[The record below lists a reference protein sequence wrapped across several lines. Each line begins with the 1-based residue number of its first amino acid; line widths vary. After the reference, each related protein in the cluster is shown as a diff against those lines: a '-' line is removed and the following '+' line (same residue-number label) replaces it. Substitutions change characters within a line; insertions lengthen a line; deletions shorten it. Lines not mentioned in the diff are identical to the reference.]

1 MSSTR
6 TRLAAAAALA
16 SALVVAGGLATPAAH
31 AAITS
36 SKITTPANPSFF
48 IADQDANTQT
58 FAISGTT
65 TGQNGTTDAVDVNC
79 YWDGSVVT
87 VAHNVPLSP
96 TGSFSIPKANLDQP
110 LDLTCRLR
118 AVPAGTKPSDLTP
131 FAGPVIGVGER
142 GSEPVADGPNTGK
155 VVGYYIDAQ
164 QKTAAF
170 DYNALGGCGLT
181 DGYLY
186 DSTFA
191 QTTTTFSCDAALFSS
206 NSVTAPTRSELQ
218 IDGANAYDPFS
229 AGQIDPNATGLPS
242 LTDTYTV
249 DEATGNVVIHETDPL
264 VECREATY
272 PPNVISCS
280 SFDSAGVTDDRT
292 VAQSH
297 DGHISSI
304 RDSFKSTDGKTH
316 SLDLLWDDSQHF
328 WGASGDSTQLEYEF
342 PGQTGFSTHAA
353 GDSVS
358 LPSSGGTIFVR
369 MHGAADGDTG
379 TGQGAIVYNRPASA
393 ATFTLVQSFQS
404 ELTLHQTGTVPA
416 GGSTTFRSAYVQD
429 FSAAGVASLAK
440 AAAKTFLNTILVT
453 KSGSGKGK
461 VTSSPGGI
469 ACGNDLQPQLRRR
482 NAGDPE
488 GEARQG
494 LEVRGLVG
502 RLQGQAQL
510 HGHTRRQRG
519 RQGEVRPALTRASRQ
534 SGNAASRE
542 SIAMQV
548 ERRQNGRMATCR
560 ACGQENPEIAR
571 FCLACGAPLETTDA
585 PHREERRIVSVVFV
599 DLVGFTSRS
608 ERLDPEDVRAILTPY
623 HATVRD
629 ELASFGGVVEKFVGD
644 AVMAVFGAPIA
655 HGDDPERA
663 VRAAL
668 AVREAVVTLNR
679 EQPELELRI
688 RGAVN
693 TGEAVVTL
701 SARPALGE
709 AMVAGDVV
717 NTASRLQQHAPVGEI
732 VVGEETYR
740 ATRAAIEYEP
750 SESVSAEGKSA
761 PIDAWRAV
769 TPSSA
774 VGERDLSSTPFVG
787 RTREARLL
795 DATWE
800 RVELERRP
808 HLVTV
813 LGPPGVGK
821 SRLAAEF
828 TESHRVARRSGRP
841 RPLPPLSRAQR
852 VRRVCDAGEGSRGH
866 LRQRRRR
873 RGRGQAARLRDAAG
887 RAGAGRDCRRP
898 PRDPARLRDPR
909 DDARPQQPLPVGSR
923 LHRGRGARP
932 GDGLVFEDIHW
943 ADPALLDLIELL
955 AARLHDLPVLLLTLA
970 RPELLDVGPPGAA
983 ACSPTSAPPRAARH
997 RGRRQLALHLLG
1009 ARATAARVRGEPAE
1023 GNPLFIE
1030 QLAAVMIERR
1040 PGSVG
1045 HAADDDPR
1053 PRGGSPRR
1061 APLRGARRHPRRL
1074 DRRPALLA
1082 RRARAT
1088 RTRPARC
1095 SERARRARAARPD
1108 PPRSGVADRGR

>member
-48 IADQDANTQT
+48 IADQDAKTQT

-186 DSTFA
+186 DATFA

-292 VAQSH
+292 IAQSH

-304 RDSFKSTDGKTH
+304 RDSFKSTDGKAH

-328 WGASGDSTQLEYEF
+328 WGASGDSTLLEYEF

-358 LPSSGGTIFVR
+358 LPSSGGTILVR

-416 GGSTTFRSAYVQD
+416 EGSTTFHSAYVQD

-453 KSGSGKGK
+453 KSGGGKGK

-469 ACGNDLQPQLRRR
+469 ACGN
-482 NAGDPE
+482 
-488 GEARQG
+488 
-494 LEVRGLVG
+494 
-502 RLQGQAQL
+502 
-510 HGHTRRQRG
+510 
-519 RQGEVRPALTRASRQ
+519 
-534 SGNAASRE
+534 
-542 SIAMQV
+542 
-548 ERRQNGRMATCR
+548 
-560 ACGQENPEIAR
+560 AC
-571 FCLACGAPLETTDA
+571 
-585 PHREERRIVSVVFV
+585 
-599 DLVGFTSRS
+599 SRS
-608 ERLDPEDVRAILTPY
+608 YADGTRVTLKAKPAKGSRFAGWSGACKGGRSCTVTPDGNV
-623 HATVRD
+623 AVK
-629 ELASFGGVVEKFVGD
+629 AKFV
-644 AVMAVFGAPIA
+644 
-655 HGDDPERA
+655 
-663 VRAAL
+663 
-668 AVREAVVTLNR
+668 
-679 EQPELELRI
+679 LR
-688 RGAVN
+688 
-693 TGEAVVTL
+693 
-701 SARPALGE
+701 
-709 AMVAGDVV
+709 
-717 NTASRLQQHAPVGEI
+717 
-732 VVGEETYR
+732 
-740 ATRAAIEYEP
+740 
-750 SESVSAEGKSA
+750 
-761 PIDAWRAV
+761 
-769 TPSSA
+769 
-774 VGERDLSSTPFVG
+774 
-787 RTREARLL
+787 
-795 DATWE
+795 
-800 RVELERRP
+800 
-808 HLVTV
+808 
-813 LGPPGVGK
+813 
-821 SRLAAEF
+821 
-828 TESHRVARRSGRP
+828 
-841 RPLPPLSRAQR
+841 
-852 VRRVCDAGEGSRGH
+852 
-866 LRQRRRR
+866 
-873 RGRGQAARLRDAAG
+873 
-887 RAGAGRDCRRP
+887 
-898 PRDPARLRDPR
+898 
-909 DDARPQQPLPVGSR
+909 
-923 LHRGRGARP
+923 
-932 GDGLVFEDIHW
+932 
-943 ADPALLDLIELL
+943 
-955 AARLHDLPVLLLTLA
+955 
-970 RPELLDVGPPGAA
+970 
-983 ACSPTSAPPRAARH
+983 
-997 RGRRQLALHLLG
+997 
-1009 ARATAARVRGEPAE
+1009 
-1023 GNPLFIE
+1023 
-1030 QLAAVMIERR
+1030 
-1040 PGSVG
+1040 
-1045 HAADDDPR
+1045 
-1053 PRGGSPRR
+1053 
-1061 APLRGARRHPRRL
+1061 
-1074 DRRPALLA
+1074 
-1082 RRARAT
+1082 
-1088 RTRPARC
+1088 
-1095 SERARRARAARPD
+1095 
-1108 PPRSGVADRGR
+1108 